1 MNSQFKKGFLRL
13 AVLLFLKKQDSYGYD
28 LVRQVGDVFNTPAG
42 TIYPILYKLTD
53 DDLVDTYLQESNEGG
68 VRKYYKL
75 NQKGLE
81 ILEKEFKEWDKFTTS
96 YQSFVYKYR

>member
-13 AVLLFLKKQDSYGYD
+13 TVLLFLKSQDSYGYD
-28 LVRQVGDVFNTPAG
+28 LVRQVGEIFNTPAG

-53 DDLVDTYLQESNEGG
+53 DELVDTYLQESNEGG

-75 NQKGLE
+75 NQKGFE
-81 ILEKEFKEWDKFTTS
+81 ILQKEFDEWDKFTTS
-96 YQSFVYKYR
+96 YQSFVDQYR

>member
-13 AVLLFLKKQDSYGYD
+13 AVLLFLKRQDSYGYD
-28 LVRQVGDVFNTPAG
+28 LVRQVGEIFNTPAG

-53 DDLVDTYLQESNEGG
+53 DELVDTYLQESNEGG

-75 NQKGLE
+75 NQKGFEVLQ
-81 ILEKEFKEWDKFTTS
+81 KEFDQWQAFSAACE
-96 YQSFVYKYR
+96 QFVAKYK